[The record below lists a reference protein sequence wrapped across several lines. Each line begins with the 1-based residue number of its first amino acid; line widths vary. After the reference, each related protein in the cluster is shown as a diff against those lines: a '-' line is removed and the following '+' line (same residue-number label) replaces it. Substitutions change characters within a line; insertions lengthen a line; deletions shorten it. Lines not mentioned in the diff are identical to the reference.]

1 MGNLMGHVL
10 PGLGFFLVGLWHL
23 LNQVKRHASHPKTY
37 FSLPW
42 FPSPR
47 FKYLELYV
55 IMAGSLASI
64 SMELFVSPARHT
76 LFDPDGTIPSNH
88 LRKLEHAGISAT
100 ILLYAVSTLVLDL
113 ASPPAKH
120 GLTLFIGAV
129 ALGQELLLFH
139 LHSTDHI
146 GVEGQYHWLLQ
157 LAIFISFC
165 ATILGIP
172 FPSSFLT
179 SLARSFG
186 MMLQGGWMIA
196 MGILLWTPGLI
207 SKGCFINDEDG
218 HQIVRCHTVESMER
232 AKSLANIQFSW
243 SVNAVAIL
251 VLSIYLV
258 CVRKVEEDYERLSK
272 ECEDEKELIQRNVE
286 AQINLYE
293 KQYPK
298 NSDY

>member
-10 PGLGFFLVGLWHL
+10 PGLGFFLIGLWHL
-23 LNQVKRHASHPKTY
+23 LNQVKLHASHPKTY
-37 FSLPW
+37 FSHPW

-47 FKYLELYV
+47 IKYLELYV
-55 IMAGSLASI
+55 IMVGSLASI
-64 SMELFVSPARHT
+64 SMELVVGPSRHT
-76 LFDPDGTIPSNH
+76 PFDPDGTIPSNH
-88 LRKLEHAGISAT
+88 LRNLEHAGISAT
-100 ILLYAVSTLVLDL
+100 ILLYAVSSVVLDR

-120 GLTLFIGAV
+120 GLTQLIGAV
-129 ALGQELLLFH
+129 ALAQELLLFH

-157 LAIFISFC
+157 LAILISFC
-165 ATILGIP
+165 STVLGIP
-172 FPSSFLT
+172 FPNSFLT

-186 MMLQGGWMIA
+186 IMLQGGWMIA
-196 MGILLWTPGLI
+196 MGVLLWTPGLI
-207 SKGCFINDEDG
+207 PKGCFINDEDG
-218 HQIVRCHTVESMER
+218 HQIVRCHTAESLER

-243 SVNAVAIL
+243 YVNAVAIL

-298 NSDY
+298 NLDY